1 MALQTTD
8 LMLVYDVSASQLKKC
23 QVGNASA
30 DIASN
35 DLLLVERSNVKK
47 KMTYS
52 NWVSSAQNTDLLL
65 VERGGVKKKVTK
77 ANYDALLHAAT
88 DIYTANTAVTWTPVY
103 DDSNGGAGSGSEYTG
118 AWKVLSIKVDVTS
131 SGSSKSGRLYI
142 GNKVAAATAFYS
154 DFHMAALQILQSS
167 GTSFRGDGTYSS
179 YDWNF
184 GRLSNGTGL
193 SDPDDFGPSDWNT
206 TTATISSITAD
217 PDGHS
222 YSSVVEDDG
231 SSNRRQW
238 IYGPEDSSLTA
249 ADNTSSSRV
258 GADGGIYSPTD
269 FSGGGG
275 SILPDGGTVSQTGS
289 TIQYMFCETSSTT
302 AGSIIWLESPSI
314 TVHNGDIIRLCY
326 NGHNGP
332 NATDGHSGTDTL
344 FLRFL

>member
-1 MALQTTD
+1 MALQSTD

-35 DLLLVERSNVKK
+35 DLVLVERSSVKK
-47 KMTYS
+47 KMTFS
-52 NWVSSAQNTDLLL
+52 NWVSSAQDTDLLL

-88 DIYTANTAVTWTPVY
+88 DIYSANTAVTWTPVY
-103 DDSNGGAGSGSEYTG
+103 DTVNDGSEYSG
-118 AWKVLSIKVDVTS
+118 AWKVLSIKVDVTG
-131 SGSSKSGRLYI
+131 SGSSKTGRLYI
-142 GNKVAAATAFYS
+142 GNKVAASPDAFYS

-167 GTSFRGDGTYSS
+167 GTSFRSDGTYSS

-206 TTATISSITAD
+206 TTSTNSSTSAD
-217 PDGHS
+217 PDTYS
-222 YSSVVEDDG
+222 YQSVTEGDG
-231 SSNRRQW
+231 SVRRRQW
-238 IYGPEDSSLTA
+238 LYGPEDNSSSA
-249 ADNTSSSRV
+249 ADNTHSARV

-275 SILPDGGTVSQTGS
+275 SILPAGGTVSQTGS
-289 TIQYMFCETSSTT
+289 NIQYMFCETSNTT
-302 AGSIIWLESPSI
+302 AGSIIFLESPQI
-314 TVHNGDIIRLCY
+314 TVHNGDIIRICY
-326 NGHNGP
+326 NGYNGP
-332 NATDGHSGTDTL
+332 DASTGHSGTDTL